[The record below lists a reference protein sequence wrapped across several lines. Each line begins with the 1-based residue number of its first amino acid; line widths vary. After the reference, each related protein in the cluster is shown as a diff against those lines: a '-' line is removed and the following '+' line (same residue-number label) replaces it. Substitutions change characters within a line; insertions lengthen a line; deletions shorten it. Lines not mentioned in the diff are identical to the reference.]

1 MRTKIQKKLN
11 RRDALAGLAALGL
24 TPWLATTAQAQ
35 TAPPDFPLSGA
46 TLKYVVPF
54 VAGGLTDV
62 MARVVGQ
69 RLGENWRTNVVI
81 DNKGGANAQLGA
93 DFVAKG
99 IADGTQI
106 LAITQSH
113 AVNVSLFPN
122 APFSLSKDLRPVALL
137 ADSAMLI
144 VVPAAS
150 AIKDFKQLMAVTKT
164 KGASASQ
171 KTLNA
176 SSAGSGSGPHLTLE
190 LFNDLN
196 GSKIVHV
203 PYKGGAPSV
212 TDLIAGHVDVSF
224 SNFPNS
230 LPFVKSGQLRAL
242 AVCSLTRHPELP
254 EVPTAREAGMPDLV
268 VENWTAVMAPAK
280 TPDAVVEKYSREFLK
295 IMATPDIVEKVQAKG
310 YRINAK
316 GHEEFGRYLK
326 AEVERWGRV
335 VRTAKITAD

>member
-1 MRTKIQKKLN
+1 MKRRTV
-11 RRDALAGLAALGL
+11 ALGL
-24 TPWLATTAQAQ
+24 GTAAGAACWGVPALALAQA
-35 TAPPDFPLSGA
+35 DFPPAGS
-46 TLKYVVPF
+46 TVKYVVPF

-62 MARVVGQ
+62 MARIVGQ
-69 RLGENWRTNVVI
+69 RLAENWKLTVLT

-99 IADGTQI
+99 VADGSQI

-122 APFSLSKDLRPVALL
+122 APFSLTRDLRPVALL
-137 ADSAMLI
+137 ADSPMLV
-144 VVPAAS
+144 VVPTAS
-150 AIKDFKQLMAVTKT
+150 PIRDFRQLMLAAK
-164 KGASASQ
+164 ARS
-171 KTLNA
+171 LNA

-196 GSKIVHV
+196 GSRIVHV
-203 PYKGGAPSV
+203 PYKGGAPSM

-242 AVCSLTRHPELP
+242 AICSLTRHPDLP
-254 EVPTAREAGMPDLV
+254 EVPTAREAGLPDLV

-280 TPDAVVEKYSREFLK
+280 TPDAVVERYSRELLK
-295 IMATPDIVEKVQAKG
+295 IMNTPDIVEKVQQKG
-310 YRINAK
+310 YRVNAK
-316 GHEEFGRYLK
+316 GADDFGRYLK
-326 AEVERWGRV
+326 SEIERWGRV
-335 VRTAKITAD
+335 VRTAKITAE

>member
-1 MRTKIQKKLN
+1 MK
-11 RRDALAGLAALGL
+11 RRDALVSLGAGGLGMPLLAPL
-24 TPWLATTAQAQ
+24 TLSLPAHAQ
-35 TAPPDFPLSGA
+35 TEFPAPGS

-62 MARVVGQ
+62 MARIVGQ
-69 RLGENWRTNVVI
+69 RLGENWRVNVVI
-81 DNKGGANAQLGA
+81 DNKGGANAQTGA

-122 APFSLSKDLRPVALL
+122 APFSFSRDLRPVALL
-137 ADSAMLI
+137 ADSAMLV
-144 VVPAAS
+144 VVPSAS
-150 AIKDFKQLMAVTKT
+150 PIKDFKQLMAATKT
-164 KGASASQ
+164 RGAPANA
-171 KTLNA
+171 KPLNA

-203 PYKGGAPSV
+203 PYKGGAPSM

-254 EVPTAREAGMPDLV
+254 DVPTAREAGMPDLV

-280 TPDAVVEKYSREFLK
+280 TPDTVVERYSRELVK
-295 IMATPDIVEKVQAKG
+295 IMGTPDIIEKVQAKG
-310 YRINAK
+310 YRVNAK
-316 GHEEFGRYLK
+316 GSEEFGRYLK
-326 AEVERWGRV
+326 TEIERWGRV
-335 VRTAKITAD
+335 VRTAKVTAD

>member
-1 MRTKIQKKLN
+1 MMK
-11 RRDALAGLAALGL
+11 RRQAIAGVAACGLTLPLAA
-24 TPWLATTAQAQ
+24 PPQARAQ
-35 TAPPDFPLSGA
+35 TEFPAPGS
-46 TLKYVVPF
+46 TVKYVVPF

-62 MARVVGQ
+62 LARIVGQ
-69 RLGENWRTNVVI
+69 RLAENWRVNVVF
-81 DNKGGANAQLGA
+81 DNKAGGNAQIGA

-99 IADGTQI
+99 VADGTQI

-122 APFSLSKDLRPVALL
+122 APFSFARDLRPVALL
-137 ADSAMLI
+137 ADSAMLV

-150 AIKDFKQLMAVTKT
+150 PIKDFKQLMALT
-164 KGASASQ
+164 KGSSAKS
-171 KTLNA
+171 LNA

-196 GSKIVHV
+196 GSRVVHV
-203 PYKGGAPSV
+203 PYKGGAPSM
-212 TDLIAGHVDVSF
+212 TDLIAGHVDISF

-254 EVPTAREAGMPDLV
+254 DVPTAREAGLPDLV

-280 TPDAVVEKYSREFLK
+280 TPDAVVDRYSREFVK
-295 IMATPDIVEKVQAKG
+295 IMQTPDILEKAQARG
-310 YRINAK
+310 YRINVKAAD
-316 GHEEFGRYLK
+316 EFGRYLK
-326 AEVERWGRV
+326 SEIDRWARV

>member
-1 MRTKIQKKLN
+1 MK
-11 RRDALAGLAALGL
+11 RRDAVVSLGGAAGAAWLGVPPRALA
-24 TPWLATTAQAQ
+24 QSEF
-35 TAPPDFPLSGA
+35 PPPGS
-46 TLKYVVPF
+46 TVKYVVPF

-62 MARVVGQ
+62 MARIVGQ
-69 RLGENWRTNVVI
+69 RLAENWKVTVLT

-99 IADGTQI
+99 VADGSQI

-122 APFSLSKDLRPVALL
+122 APFSFSKDLRPVALL
-137 ADSAMLI
+137 ADSPMLV
-144 VVPAAS
+144 VVPTAS
-150 AIKDFKQLMAVTKT
+150 PIRDFKQLMAATK
-164 KGASASQ
+164 ARS
-171 KTLNA
+171 LNA

-203 PYKGGAPSV
+203 PYKGGAPSM

-242 AVCSLTRHPELP
+242 AICSLTRHPDLP
-254 EVPTAREAGMPDLV
+254 EVPTAREAGLPELV
-268 VENWTAVMAPAK
+268 VENWTGVMAPAK
-280 TPDAVVEKYSREFLK
+280 APDAVVDRYSREFLK
-295 IMATPDIVEKVQAKG
+295 IMNTPDIVEKVQQKG
-310 YRINAK
+310 YRVNAK
-316 GHEEFGRYLK
+316 GADERGRYLK
-326 AEVERWGRV
+326 TEIERWGRV
-335 VRTAKITAD
+335 VRTAKITPE